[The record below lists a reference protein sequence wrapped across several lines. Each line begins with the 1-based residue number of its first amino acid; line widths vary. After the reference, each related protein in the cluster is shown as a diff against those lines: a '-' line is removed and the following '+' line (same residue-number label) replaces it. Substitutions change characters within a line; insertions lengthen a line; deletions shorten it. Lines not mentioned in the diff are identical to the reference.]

1 MQHSKLSKPYDA
13 GNFSHEDINKL
24 AKGSGTTLIGELF
37 GKGLF
42 FLTQLLLAWFLG
54 VEAFGLYSLGLALAR
69 SADIF
74 ARLGLS
80 TGGMMFVSTYKD
92 HSPENVKG
100 VILSAVGISL
110 MNGILIGSG
119 IYFCAHVL
127 AVSVFQ
133 KPELSE
139 VFKLFSFSI
148 PMVAAM
154 TTFSSLLQGF
164 HSTKYTV
171 YIKDFVQPITNLIC
185 IVLFA
190 YAGNGLPGVIF
201 SFTLSHLFGFMSSF
215 YYLNKIFPGFFAR
228 TLTAV
233 YPLKSLVTYSTPLL
247 FVGVLNYFL
256 VWTDTLLLGIFAS
269 SSAVGIYRAASQVPF
284 ILTVFLHATNSIYAP
299 VAADLYQ
306 KREIQRLGNMLK
318 TSTRWVTYITVPL
331 FLFLVFSSKEIMT
344 LFGNEYVP
352 IGSTVLIILSFGQLM
367 NCLTGGVGYTLTMTG
382 KQNVELGN
390 SFALAMV
397 SVSLN
402 LLLIPQYGA
411 LGTAFASGSSTCV
424 INVLRVI
431 EIYILYKFSP
441 FSGILLP
448 ILLPTICSV
457 CILPFLTFDINYIFK
472 LIINM
477 GLLTLVFG
485 IAIKTS
491 KMAEEDKYII
501 SLFKNKLLSKATRA
515 FS

>member
-1 MQHSKLSKPYDA
+1 MPRSKLSKPDEIS
-13 GNFSHEDINKL
+13 NFSHEDINKL
-24 AKGSGTTLIGELF
+24 AKGSGTTLIGESF

-42 FLTQLLLAWFLG
+42 FFTQLLLAWFLG

-110 MNGILIGSG
+110 LNGIVIGAG

-127 AVSVFQ
+127 AVSLFH

-139 VFKLFSFSI
+139 VFKLFSYSI

-171 YIKDFVQPITNLIC
+171 YIRDFVQPINNLVF

-190 YAGNGLPGVIF
+190 YAGNGLPGAIF
-201 SFTLSHLFGFMSSF
+201 AYTLSHLFGLVFGF
-215 YYLNKIFPGFFAR
+215 YYLKKSFPDFYSRA
-228 TLTAV
+228 LTAA

-256 VWTDTLLLGIFAS
+256 VWTDTLLLGMFAS
-269 SSAVGIYRAASQVPF
+269 ASAVGIYRAASQVPF
-284 ILTVFLHATNSIYAP
+284 ILTVFLRATNSIYAP
-299 VAADLYQ
+299 IVADLYQ
-306 KREIQRLGNMLK
+306 RKEIQRLGNMLK

-390 SFALAMV
+390 CLALVIA
-397 SVSLN
+397 SVLLN
-402 LLLIPQYGA
+402 LVLIPKYGA
-411 LGTAFASGSSTCV
+411 LGAAFASSSSTLV

-431 EIYILYKFSP
+431 EIRILYRISP
-441 FSGILLP
+441 FSRVMLP
-448 ILLPTICSV
+448 ILVPVIFSIC
-457 CILPFLTFDINYIFK
+457 IMPLLYFNINYI
-472 LIINM
+472 
-477 GLLTLVFG
+477 
-485 IAIKTS
+485 
-491 KMAEEDKYII
+491 
-501 SLFKNKLLSKATRA
+501 ATPYHK
-515 FS
+515 